1 MFELTRLARSPWSA
15 THSPTP
21 GSVTVPG
28 CPSWTRHHTR
38 SRLRPPEWRSQTPH
52 ARHARQIPVSRQSS
66 SLRYAVK
73 IVKGFRG
80 LEALFLQLVITMSSR
95 DHLVANRTSK
105 PMQIV

>member
-1 MFELTRLARSPWSA
+1 MFDSTRLAPSPWSA

-21 GSVTVPG
+21 GSVPIPG
-28 CPSWTRHHTR
+28 CSSLTRHRTH
-38 SRLRPPEWRSQTPH
+38 SRLRPLEWRTQTPH
-52 ARHARQIPVSRQSS
+52 AQHARQIPVSRQSS
-66 SLRYAVK
+66 SLCYAWKV
-73 IVKGFRG
+73 VKGFRG